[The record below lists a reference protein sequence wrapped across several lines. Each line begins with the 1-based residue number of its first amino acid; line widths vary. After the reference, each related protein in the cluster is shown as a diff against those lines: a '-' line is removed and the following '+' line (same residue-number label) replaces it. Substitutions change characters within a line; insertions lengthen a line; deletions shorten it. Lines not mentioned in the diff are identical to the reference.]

1 MNRALPFSPAPP
13 LMTAPLAGHMK
24 ETFSS
29 SAPAWLSVWAVAAGG
44 ETGGGVVAAGV
55 TPGVVCVATATSPAA
70 GVVVVVVVAGGVAL
84 ACAGA
89 LAGGRTRRTW
99 PISITSGLGSCWFQR
114 MMSRQS
120 WLYSAAILRTV
131 SPGRTVW

>member
-1 MNRALPFSPAPP
+1 MKAQKDFDVAAIGGKDLILGTAWEGISLLPSS
-13 LMTAPLAGHMK
+13 LDLAGAEIELAK

-29 SAPAWLSVWAVAAGG
+29 SASAWLAVWAVAAGG

-70 GVVVVVVVAGGVAL
+70 GVVVVVAGGVAL

-89 LAGGRTRRTW
+89 LAGGRTRRT
-99 PISITSGLGSCWFQR
+99 
-114 MMSRQS
+114 
-120 WLYSAAILRTV
+120 
-131 SPGRTVW
+131 